1 MTTVKIE
8 RIKRGLRQVDVAA
21 LTKGKVPQ
29 YRLSLLERG
38 VTPRPEEVKAIADAF
53 KMNPEELFQMD

>member
-8 RIKRGLRQVDVAA
+8 RIKRSLRQVDVAA
-21 LTKGKVPQ
+21 LTHGVVPQ
-29 YRLSLLERG
+29 YRLSLIERG
-38 VTPRPEEVKAIADAF
+38 VTPRPDEVKALADAF